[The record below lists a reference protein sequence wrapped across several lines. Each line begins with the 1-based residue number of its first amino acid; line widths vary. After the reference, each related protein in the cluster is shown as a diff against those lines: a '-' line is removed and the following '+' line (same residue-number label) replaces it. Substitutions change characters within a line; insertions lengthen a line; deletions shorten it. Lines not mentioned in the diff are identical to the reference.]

1 MPLGDL
7 RSLALGLGV
16 SVFRLGKG
24 LYAPRP
30 QRIMVCGTITTQAL
44 IGCSAVVVAPA
55 VGGTVWAMLRTGA
68 GRISVG
74 CPVEEEVACGD
85 LVR

>member
-30 QRIMVCGTITTQAL
+30 QRIMICGTITTQPV
-44 IGCSAVVVAPA
+44 IGSAAVVVAPA
-55 VGGTVWAMLRTGA
+55 VGGTWWVVPRTA
-68 GRISVG
+68 VERVSVG
-74 CPVEEEVACGD
+74 CPVEQEVLCGD
-85 LVR
+85 SLP